1 MTCAGLCAR
10 KDKAVWFA
18 LAASVSA
25 VVPLSAAAAHPQ
37 QPDPP
42 RVILLIA
49 DGTGIAHWTV
59 GMLEGGQAV
68 LRDFPVVGLVDTR
81 NVDGRITDSG
91 ASATAY
97 AAGLLTYNQS
107 IGMGPDTLPVA
118 SILELA
124 AERGLATGL
133 VATSSIVHATPAS
146 FAAHV
151 ADRYEYEAIAAQMA
165 NSGLDVVLGG
175 GRKFF
180 DPSAR
185 DDGRD
190 YLTSI
195 GQGRQWVTSAE
206 DLVAETDRGTLRLVG
221 LFAET
226 AMESADRGRSPTL
239 AQMTQAALAALDR
252 DPDGFVLMVE
262 ASQIDWL
269 GHDNEPWERMAA
281 EVLDCSETIQAVLE
295 YVSDRAGALLVVT
308 ADHETGGL
316 AVVDDDGAWAV
327 SYAAGGHTAEL
338 VPLFAS
344 GAGSERFGGVHR
356 IDEIGRILADI
367 VLEDRPAD

>member
-1 MTCAGLCAR
+1 MTRAGFCTW

-25 VVPLSAAAAHPQ
+25 VLPLSAAAAQPQ

-68 LRDFPVVGLVDTR
+68 LRSFPVVGLVDTR

-91 ASATAY
+91 AAATAY

-107 IGMGPDTLPVA
+107 IGMSPDTLPVA

-151 ADRYEYEAIAAQMA
+151 PNRYEYEAIAAQIA

-185 DDGRD
+185 EDGRD
-190 YLTSI
+190 FLTPI

-206 DLVAETDRGTLRLVG
+206 DLVAETDRGTLRMVG

-239 AQMTQAALAALDR
+239 AQMTRASLAALDR

-281 EVLDCSETIQAVLE
+281 EVLDCGETIQAVLE
-295 YVSDRAGALLVVT
+295 YVSGRAGALLVVT

-316 AVVDDDGAWAV
+316 TVVDDDGAWAV

-344 GAGSERFGGVHR
+344 GAGSERLGGVHR

-367 VLEDRPAD
+367 VLGDQAAD

>member
-1 MTCAGLCAR
+1 MTRAGFCTW
-10 KDKAVWFA
+10 KDKAVRFV

-25 VVPLSAAAAHPQ
+25 VLPLSAAAAQPQ

-59 GMLEGGQAV
+59 GMLEGGQDV
-68 LRDFPVVGLVDTR
+68 LRRFPVVGLVDTR

-91 ASATAY
+91 AAATAY

-107 IGMGPDTLPVA
+107 IGMSPDTLPAA

-165 NSGLDVVLGG
+165 NSRLDVVLGG

-190 YLTSI
+190 FLTPI

-206 DLVAETDRGTLRLVG
+206 DLVAETNRGTLRLVG

-281 EVLDCSETIQAVLE
+281 EVLDCSETIRAVLE

>member
-1 MTCAGLCAR
+1 MTRAGFCTW

-25 VVPLSAAAAHPQ
+25 VLPLSAAAAQPQ

-68 LRDFPVVGLVDTR
+68 LRSFPVVGLVDTR

-91 ASATAY
+91 AAATAY

-107 IGMGPDTLPVA
+107 IGMSPDTLPVA

-151 ADRYEYEAIAAQMA
+151 PNRYEYEAIAAQIA

-175 GRKFF
+175 GRKYF
-180 DPSAR
+180 DPSTR
-185 DDGRD
+185 EDGRD
-190 YLTSI
+190 FLTPI

-239 AQMTQAALAALDR
+239 AQMTRASLAALDR

-281 EVLDCSETIQAVLE
+281 EVLDCGETIQAVLE
-295 YVSDRAGALLVVT
+295 YVSGRAGALLVVT
-308 ADHETGGL
+308 ADHETGGM

-327 SYAAGGHTAEL
+327 SYATGGHTAEL

-344 GAGSERFGGVHR
+344 GAGSERLGGVHR

-367 VLEDRPAD
+367 VLGDQTAD

>member
-281 EVLDCSETIQAVLE
+281 EVLDCSETIRAVLE

>member
-281 EVLDCSETIQAVLE
+281 EVLDCSETIRAVLE

-316 AVVDDDGAWAV
+316 AVIDDDGAWAV

>member
-281 EVLDCSETIQAVLE
+281 EVLDCSETIRAVLE

-367 VLEDRPAD
+367 VLENRPAD

>member
-1 MTCAGLCAR
+1 MTRAGFCTW

-18 LAASVSA
+18 LTASVSA
-25 VVPLSAAAAHPQ
+25 VLPLSAATAQPQ

-59 GMLEGGQAV
+59 AMLEGGQAV
-68 LRDFPVVGLVDTR
+68 LRSFPVVGLVDTR

-91 ASATAY
+91 AAATAY

-107 IGMGPDTLPVA
+107 IGMSPDTLPVA
-118 SILELA
+118 SILETA

-151 ADRYEYEAIAAQMA
+151 PNRHEYEAIAAQIA
-165 NSGLDVVLGG
+165 SSGLDVVLGG

-185 DDGRD
+185 EDGRD
-190 YLTSI
+190 FLTPL

-206 DLVAETDRGTLRLVG
+206 DLVSETDRGTLRMVG

-239 AQMTQAALAALDR
+239 AQMTRASLAALDR

-281 EVLDCSETIQAVLE
+281 EVLDCAETIQAVLE
-295 YVSDRAGALLVVT
+295 YVSTRAGALLVVT

-338 VPLFAS
+338 IPLFAS

-367 VLEDRPAD
+367 VLGDQAAD